1 MLGVEVRVYLLR
13 DLHAGVPHLIARRQD
28 VDAGHVEQGVQNVCR
43 NSCIL
48 ADAVEIAHIMQR
60 SQNNAAFLH
69 KLLVWAE
76 NLEDLY
82 CPKPSRP
89 KD

>member
-1 MLGVEVRVYLLR
+1 MEK
-13 DLHAGVPHLIARRQD
+13 AFTFTSP
-28 VDAGHVEQGVQNVCR
+28 
-43 NSCIL
+43 
-48 ADAVEIAHIMQR
+48 DAVEIAYIMQR
-60 SQNNAAFLH
+60 NQESTVFLH

-82 CPKPSRP
+82 CPKPSHP

>member
-1 MLGVEVRVYLLR
+1 M
-13 DLHAGVPHLIARRQD
+13 DKSFTFTQ
-28 VDAGHVEQGVQNVCR
+28 
-43 NSCIL
+43 

-60 SQNNAAFLH
+60 NQDNAVFLH

-76 NLEDLY
+76 NLEDLH
-82 CPKPSRP
+82 CPKPSPP